1 MELKKCLPKYNI
13 CLEDCFSSEL
23 IDYSNLK
30 YLQKDDS
37 INYSEIFETLIS
49 SNNIKKT
56 SEILDLL

>member
-23 IDYSNLK
+23 INYSNLK

-37 INYSEIFETLIS
+37 INYSEIFET
-49 SNNIKKT
+49 
-56 SEILDLL
+56 